1 MVLKPV
7 LLSSVNEFKP
17 LRHFWRSLLIITELK
32 LPTLDVFAVTEQTYL
47 NSLKNKLQRQG
58 WTFC

>member
-1 MVLKPV
+1 MVLKPA

-17 LRHFWRSLLIITELK
+17 LRHFWRSLLKLK

-47 NSLKNKLQRQG
+47 SSLENKLQRQG